1 MQRILPETYLEQKMM
16 CMGAVFV
23 EENHV
28 LDDLYEIIG
37 SDLVEGTELTGDAK
51 EQVLDEVAEYFFR
64 LDLNWGPEI
73 KADCIGILEEY
84 WGVKS
89 REQVLTTLEN
99 IRQTGHRTKFSVLKS
114 FVPPEGALN
123 ANALEKFKQVF
134 SFDFSEEQNL
144 QMDDEAYQKLAS
156 WMQRTNKYISECGI
170 LGWDVAR
177 FVHLVRLS
185 FVSGYIN
192 DNEAWGEIL
201 KMAPLAE
208 DKFKNWLEF
217 SQSFLIGRTF
227 WSGCEDPQ
235 VKLICE
241 RLLGHPASPWQFF
254 SWT

>member
-1 MQRILPETYLEQKMM
+1 MQRVLPETNLEQKMM

-28 LDDLYEIIG
+28 LDDLFEIIG
-37 SDLVEGTELTGDAK
+37 SDLVDGQELQSDAK

-64 LDLNWGPEI
+64 LDMNWGREI
-73 KADCIGILEEY
+73 QADCIGILEEY

-99 IRQTGHRTKFSVLKS
+99 IRQQGHRAKFGVLKS
-114 FVPPEGALN
+114 FVPPEGPMSASN
-123 ANALEKFKQVF
+123 LEKFKQVF
-134 SFDFSEEQNL
+134 SFDFSEDHPA
-144 QMDDEAYQKLAS
+144 QMVDEDYQKLAA
-156 WMQRTNKYISECGI
+156 WMQRTNKYISDCGI

-185 FVSGYIN
+185 FVAGYID

-208 DKFKNWLEF
+208 GKFKDWMEF

-227 WSGCEDPQ
+227 WSGGEDPQ
-235 VKLICE
+235 VKMICE